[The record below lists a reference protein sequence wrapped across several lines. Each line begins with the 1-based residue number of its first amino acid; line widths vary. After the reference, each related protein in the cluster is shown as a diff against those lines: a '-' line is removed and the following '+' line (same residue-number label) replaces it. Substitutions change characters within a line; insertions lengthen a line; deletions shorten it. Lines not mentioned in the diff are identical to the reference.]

1 MSLEKRSTDSFDE
14 VKAILFDFGGTLY
27 HVSFNEVELAQ
38 RILKQLGKGI
48 FSREKVEQALIAAE
62 DGLAKALAAKY
73 PDRTGYVSTS
83 EDWILFNQFILR
95 TLGISD
101 LDRSI
106 SRAMQEQW
114 ELFWERMQGTEAV
127 FKIRPEWRE
136 IFNSLAQRGY
146 KLGVIS
152 NTSVDLKPW
161 LKKDQVI
168 PYLSVVLQS
177 YEFGRAKP
185 NKSIFHQ
192 ACAELALEPHQ
203 CIYVGN
209 HYRIDIVGAHRA
221 GLVPIFITDGRN
233 RDEIPAKRP
242 FDFRVIDSLT
252 EILAL
257 LPSLPS

>member
-1 MSLEKRSTDSFDE
+1 MSFEKRSIDSFDE
-14 VKAILFDFGGTLY
+14 IQAVLFDFGGTLY

-38 RILKQLGKGI
+38 RILKQLGIGI
-48 FSREKVEQALIAAE
+48 FSSEKVGQALMAAE
-62 DGLAKALAAKY
+62 DGLAKALAVRY

-83 EDWILFNQFILR
+83 NDWLLFNQFILS

-101 LDRSI
+101 PDRSI

-114 ELFWERMQGTEAV
+114 EHFWGRMQGTEGV
-127 FKIRPEWRE
+127 FRIRSEWQE
-136 IFNSLAQRGY
+136 TFENLAQRGY

-161 LKKDQVI
+161 LKKDHI
-168 PYLSVVLQS
+168 YPYLSVILQS

-185 NKSIFHQ
+185 DQSIFHQ

-209 HYRIDIVGAHRA
+209 HYRIDIVGAYRA
-221 GLVPIFITDGRN
+221 GLVPIFITDGKN
-233 RDEIPAKRP
+233 RDEIPANLS
-242 FDFRVIDSLT
+242 FDFKVIDSLT
-252 EILAL
+252 EVLTL
-257 LPSLPS
+257 LPS